1 MHESLTAEESQVI
14 KTIEYLRNWFETG
27 INTINGAADSSAKS
41 IKLTGGDIT
50 EEIEITG
57 RDKNMFLAG
66 LKTAGSV
73 FGKFPIS
80 IDTPDGQYEM
90 TSDSKRLEFLIS
102 NRLRVEQWNAAPNSI
117 KYFVYNDEDDL
128 VAKNFTSREA
138 IDKAMQT
145 YLEA

>member
-1 MHESLTAEESQVI
+1 
-14 KTIEYLRNWFETG
+14 
-27 INTINGAADSSAKS
+27 
-41 IKLTGGDIT
+41 
-50 EEIEITG
+50 
-57 RDKNMFLAG
+57 MFLAG

-102 NRLRVEQWNAAPNSI
+102 NRLRVEQWNTAPNSI

-128 VAKNFTSREA
+128 VAEDFTSREA